1 LWHRQIGLWQK
12 GYRKTI
18 AGMGISKMVLISKS
32 IRKLP
37 DLFFGAVLI
46 FIVNTVFT
54 GCSYR
59 ETVDKTTKTVT
70 KTTQKIRR
78 NIRFSDDD
86 LQRMAAVIGF
96 ENKSLYR
103 AKDFALLFRKGI
115 PEYLNNECDDVTIA
129 HPDASEN
136 VQGFQQLPM
145 LENGQVDNFALA
157 LIGRQLGLNA
167 VVTGSLDDIGIL
179 DELRGMIWKDTHH
192 LIQILVSVEV
202 YDTESGSKILDES
215 FSRKVEI
222 EGLDYELM
230 RSEGKMILPD
240 LNETLTDLLAEIG
253 EAICWAIED
262 QPWNGFVIAVDDD
275 TITLSSGS
283 ISGLSPGDE
292 LDVFDTSRVL
302 KGVSGQR
309 FFVHGQKIGEIKIT
323 EVESDKARAVV
334 ITNRG
339 IKAGSSVRVK

>member
-1 LWHRQIGLWQK
+1 MMI
-12 GYRKTI
+12 
-18 AGMGISKMVLISKS
+18 LISKL
-32 IRKLP
+32 ICKRQAFLI
-37 DLFFGAVLI
+37 GAVLI
-46 FIVNTVFT
+46 WVVNMVFVS
-54 GCSYR
+54 CSYR
-59 ETVDKTTKTVT
+59 KTVDKTTKTVT
-70 KTTQKIRR
+70 RTTQKIKR

-103 AKDFALLFRKGI
+103 AKDFTQLFRIGI
-115 PEYLNNECDDVTIA
+115 PEYLNKECDDVTIA
-129 HPDASEN
+129 QSNAGEN
-136 VQGFQQLPM
+136 VEGFQQLPM
-145 LENGQVDNFALA
+145 LENGQIDNFALA
-157 LIGRQLGLNA
+157 VIGRQLGLNA

-192 LIQILVSVEV
+192 LIQVLVSVEV

-222 EGLDYELM
+222 EELDYELM

-240 LNETLTDLLAEIG
+240 LNETLSDLLAEIG

-262 QPWNGFVIAVDDD
+262 QPWNGFVIAVEGDK
-275 TITLSSGS
+275 ITLSSGS
-283 ISGLSPGDE
+283 SVGLATGDE

-323 EVESDKARAVV
+323 EVEPDKARAV
-334 ITNRG
+334 IMTNRG
-339 IKAGSSVRVK
+339 VKTGSSVRVK

>member
-1 LWHRQIGLWQK
+1 MMI
-12 GYRKTI
+12 
-18 AGMGISKMVLISKS
+18 LISKL
-32 IRKLP
+32 ICKRQAFLI
-37 DLFFGAVLI
+37 GAVLI
-46 FIVNTVFT
+46 WVVNMVFVS
-54 GCSYR
+54 CSYR
-59 ETVDKTTKTVT
+59 KTVDKTTKTVT
-70 KTTQKIRR
+70 RTTQKIKR

-103 AKDFALLFRKGI
+103 AKDFTQLFRKGI
-115 PEYLNNECDDVTIA
+115 PEYLNKECDDVTIA
-129 HPDASEN
+129 QSNAGEN
-136 VQGFQQLPM
+136 VEGFQQLPM
-145 LENGQVDNFALA
+145 LENGQIDNFALA
-157 LIGRQLGLNA
+157 VIGRQLGLNA

-192 LIQILVSVEV
+192 LIQVLVSVEV

-222 EGLDYELM
+222 EELDYELM

-240 LNETLTDLLAEIG
+240 LNETLSDLLAEIG

-262 QPWNGFVIAVDDD
+262 QPWNGFVVAVEGDK
-275 TITLSSGS
+275 ITLSSGS
-283 ISGLSPGDE
+283 SVGLATGDE

-323 EVESDKARAVV
+323 EVEPDKARAV
-334 ITNRG
+334 IMTNRG
-339 IKAGSSVRVK
+339 VKTGSSVRVK

>member
-1 LWHRQIGLWQK
+1 MMI
-12 GYRKTI
+12 
-18 AGMGISKMVLISKS
+18 LISKLIS
-32 IRKLP
+32 RRQA
-37 DLFFGAVLI
+37 FFIGAVLI
-46 FIVNTVFT
+46 WVVNMAFVS
-54 GCSYR
+54 CSYR
-59 ETVDKTTKTVT
+59 KTLDKTTETVT
-70 KTTQKIRR
+70 RTTQKIKR

-103 AKDFALLFRKGI
+103 AKDFTQLFRKGI
-115 PEYLNNECDDVTIA
+115 PEYLNKECDDVTIA
-129 HPDASEN
+129 QSHAGEN
-136 VQGFQQLPM
+136 VEGFQQLPM
-145 LENGQVDNFALA
+145 LENGQVDNYALA
-157 LIGRQLGLNA
+157 VIGRQLGLNA

-179 DELRGMIWKDTHH
+179 NELRGMIWKDTHH

-222 EGLDYELM
+222 EELDYELM

-240 LNETLTDLLAEIG
+240 LNETLSDLLAEIG

-262 QPWNGFVIAVDDD
+262 QPWNGFVIAVEGDK
-275 TITLSSGS
+275 ITLSSGS
-283 ISGLSPGDE
+283 SVGLATGDE

-323 EVESDKARAVV
+323 EVEPGKARAV
-334 ITNRG
+334 IMTNRG
-339 IKAGSSVRVK
+339 VKAGSSVRVK